1 LPVELDQS
9 RLDESDEACSDGL
22 VQLTPD
28 DLSKLLTDDR
38 LDPFPPSGL
47 LPEVGAEPTDRVGP
61 TDQLELHRSAQTAQ
75 SDRPAGLEQADVRR
89 SRGGRWGDTTWRGLT
104 LAAAVTTVLALG
116 SVVAFL
122 ALEGAPATAG
132 DATDLPAQAPDIWAL
147 TWPLLFGSVWVSTL
161 ALALAAPIGIGIA
174 LFSVLIARRR
184 LGTWL
189 GAAIDI
195 LAAVPSVVYG
205 LWGLTVLAPLA
216 ARAYAWLAAHLGW
229 VPILSGP
236 ASATGRTVLTAALVL
251 SVMVLPLVA
260 SLSREVIRLV
270 PSNLIEGALA
280 LGATRWETI
289 RLVVLPQA
297 RSGVTAG
304 VMLALG
310 RALGETMAVAMVL
323 SPTPFLISF
332 HLLRSENPGTV
343 ASFIAQN
350 FPEAHGLE
358 TNALIWLG
366 LVLFALTFLVNSLA
380 RALVRPKGRT
390 A

>member
-1 LPVELDQS
+1 MTAFADQLSVELAE
-9 RLDESDEACSDGL
+9 RA
-22 VQLTPD
+22 PD
-28 DLSKLLTDDR
+28 DLSQLLTAERTTDPLDAPRTTDDQ
-38 LDPFPPSGL
+38 SA
-47 LPEVGAEPTDRVGP
+47 VRVGP
-61 TDQLELHRSAQTAQ
+61 DDSPVQPVQPEQPVR
-75 SDRPAGLEQADVRR
+75 RPARA
-89 SRGGRWGDTTWRGLT
+89 GRPIRNLGDIGWRGLT

-116 SVVAFL
+116 SVMAFL
-122 ALEGAPATAG
+122 ALEGTPAVAG

-147 TWPLLFGSVWVSTL
+147 TWPLLFGSAWVSGL
-161 ALALAAPIGIGIA
+161 ALAVAAPVGVGIA

-184 LGTWL
+184 LGGWL
-189 GAAIDI
+189 GGAIDI

-205 LWGLTVLAPLA
+205 LWGLTVLAPLVA
-216 ARAYAWLAAHLGW
+216 PAYAWLADHLGW
-229 VPILSGP
+229 LPFLAGP
-236 ASATGRTVLTAALVL
+236 ASATGRTVLTAAMVL
-251 SVMVLPLVA
+251 AVMVLPLVA
-260 SLSREVIRLV
+260 SLSREVVRLV

-280 LGATRWETI
+280 LGATRWEMI

-297 RSGVTAG
+297 RSGITAG

-323 SPTPFLISF
+323 SPTPFLVSF

-380 RALVRPKGRT
+380 RGLVRSKGGRHD
-390 A
+390 